1 LKRSSAVLDTEDT
14 SGAADHEPISLDE
27 ATEAIAARG
36 RERGFVTSEELLEG
50 LPPDLSSEQTEDYLT
65 YVVDYLR
72 QEGLEIVE
80 IPGQGDEGEA
90 SRGSTLRGGRELLR
104 APTSDPVQ
112 MYMKDIGKVPLLT
125 AAQEVDLAMRMEGGA
140 IAVELLDAVRQANG
154 IDQRLFRRTVDFVVR
169 IREHQLDPNKKL
181 VREGIGR
188 EKVTRSYKPKTR
200 AEATGFLRRV
210 ERDARIAKSRL
221 IEANLRLVVSIAKRY
236 PGPGMTFLDLTQEGN
251 VGLIRAV
258 EKFDYTKG
266 YKFSTYATW
275 WIRQGITRAMA
286 DQSRTIRLPVHMS
299 ELINKLGRAQTNL
312 RQSLR
317 REPLPAEIGQQLEIP
332 TERVRE
338 ILRISRDPLSLETPI
353 GEEEDSHLGDFIED
367 SDAVVPVDAASSIL
381 LHEQLESVLHTLSE
395 REEKVIQLRFGLLD
409 GHHRTLEEVG
419 REFHLTRERIRQ
431 IEAKTLSKLRH
442 PSRSRGLRDYLE

>member
-1 LKRSSAVLDTEDT
+1 LKRSSALLDTEDT
-14 SGAADHEPISLDE
+14 PAVADHEPISLDE

-50 LPPDLSSEQTEDYLT
+50 LPADLSSAQTEDYLT
-65 YVVDYLR
+65 SVEDYLR
-72 QEGLEIVE
+72 QEGLEIIEV
-80 IPGQGDEGEA
+80 PGEGDGGEA
-90 SRGSTLRGGRELLR
+90 TRGGMLRGGRELLR
-104 APTSDPVQ
+104 APTSDPVR
-112 MYMKDIGKVPLLT
+112 MYMKDVGKVSLLT

-140 IAVELLDAVRQANG
+140 IAVELLDAVHQTKR
-154 IDQRLFRRTVDFVVR
+154 IDQRLFRRVVELVVR
-169 IREHQLDPNKKL
+169 IREQQLDPNKKL
-181 VREGIGR
+181 RREGIGR
-188 EKVTRSYKPKTR
+188 EKVTRSYRPKTR

-236 PGPGMTFLDLTQEGN
+236 KPHGMAFLDLTQEGN

-258 EKFDYTKG
+258 EKFDYTRG

-317 REPLPAEIGQQLEIP
+317 REPLPKEIGQQLEIP

-338 ILRISRDPLSLETPI
+338 ILRISKDPLSLETPI

-367 SDAVVPVDAASSIL
+367 PDAVVPIDAASSIL
-381 LHEQLESVLHTLSE
+381 LHEQLQSVLHTLSK
-395 REEKVIQLRFGLLD
+395 REEKVIELRFGLLD
-409 GHHRTLEEVG
+409 GHPRTLEEVG
-419 REFHLTRERIRQ
+419 REFGLTRERIRQ

>member
-1 LKRSSAVLDTEDT
+1 LKRSSAVLDAEDT
-14 SGAADHEPISLDE
+14 SAAADHEPISLDE

-36 RERGFVTSEELLEG
+36 RERGFVTSEELLER
-50 LPPDLSSEQTEDYLT
+50 LAADLSSEQTEDSLT
-65 YVVDYLR
+65 YVEDYLR
-72 QEGLEIVE
+72 REGLEIVE
-80 IPGQGDEGEA
+80 VPGQGHGGEA
-90 SRGSTLRGGRELLR
+90 TRGSTLRGGRELK
-104 APTSDPVQ
+104 APTSDPVR

-140 IAVELLDAVRQANG
+140 IAVELLDAVHQTNG
-154 IDQRLFRRTVDFVVR
+154 IDQRLFRRVVDFVVR

-181 VREGIGR
+181 RREGIGR
-188 EKVTRSYKPKTR
+188 EKVTRSYRPKTR

-236 PGPGMTFLDLTQEGN
+236 AGPGMTFLDLTQEGN

-317 REPLPAEIGQQLEIP
+317 REPLPEEIGQQLEIP

-367 SDAVVPVDAASSIL
+367 SDAVVPVDAALSIL
-381 LHEQLESVLHTLSE
+381 LHEQLESVLHTLSK
-395 REEKVIQLRFGLLD
+395 REEKIIQLRFGLLD
-409 GHHRTLEEVG
+409 GHPRTLEEVG

-442 PSRSRGLRDYLE
+442 PSRSGGLRDYLD